1 MTQKTHPDL
10 GLPAPVV
17 GWIHNHAAKNFWR
30 VAEWYELDDLISDGM
45 MLAYKCRERY
55 GEPGVDLDPPHF
67 MALVKSSFHNHIG
80 DMLRRSRGVDD
91 STKIADLEA
100 GRSEADIV
108 DHLGCDA
115 GSQDLAML
123 VHDLPDYLRRVVEF
137 YLSDDP
143 RRLWSALRS
152 RLGGANESL
161 SERLHKLTGFPE
173 DLDFETELR
182 SFLWERERGL
192 V

>member
-1 MTQKTHPDL
+1 MTQKIHLDL
-10 GLPAPVV
+10 GLPAAVV
-17 GWIHNHAAKNFWR
+17 GWVHNHAAKNFWR
-30 VAEWYELDDLISDGM
+30 MAKWYELDDLIADGM
-45 MLAYKCRERY
+45 MIAYKCRERY
-55 GEPGVDLDPPHF
+55 GVAGVDLDHKHF

-91 STKIADLEA
+91 GTKIADLEA
-100 GRSEADIV
+100 NRSEADIM
-108 DHLGCDA
+108 DRLGCDA
-115 GSQDLAML
+115 GDQDLAVL
-123 VHDLPDYLRRVVEF
+123 IHDLPEYLRRVVVF

-143 RRLWSALRS
+143 RRLWATLRS
-152 RLGGANESL
+152 RLDGVNETL
-161 SERLHKLTGFPE
+161 SERLHKLTGFPA